1 MPIEVTARHM
11 HATNDLQDYA
21 RRKAE
26 EILEDFPIVEHI
38 HVILDIE
45 KHGKRHLAEVVFQ
58 VKRHGT
64 MEAEGTSDNLRTSID
79 IAFDKAQR
87 QVGKLREK
95 VQDHKAAMKK
105 TRIEREQGA

>member
-11 HATNDLQDYA
+11 HATDDLQAYA
-21 RRKAE
+21 RQKAE
-26 EILEDFPIVEHI
+26 EILEDFPIIEHI

-45 KHGKRHLAEVVFQ
+45 KHGKRHIAEVVLQ

-64 MEAEGTSDNLRTSID
+64 MEATGLSDNLRTSVD
-79 IAFDKAQR
+79 LAFEKAQR

-95 VQDHKAAMKK
+95 VQDHKPAMKD
-105 TRIEREQGA
+105 IESGRGKGV